1 MVDGLSVMGL
11 RYGAVEVHGIVSAL
25 KRTAFCTG
33 RSNGRAQ
40 RAGLPLRGSCV
51 CSTQALVHVSACLHD
66 AQRPRSSRRRAGDG
80 LKPLQPFQPPFVEIQ
95 GALTQIPR
103 SRAPQSPAHTAVARP
118 PSTDVYSGTQHNTLS
133 DSEAEAL
140 SVSGSRS
147 ADSNEL
153 TLMKQ
158 RKIRA
163 KKKQCANPNCQGG
176 TGRWELRFFR
186 PAKNSPDGLRSICD
200 GCSNRMSTE
209 RRLRIWDGLSDTE
222 VSAAL
227 KLRFDTGCREC
238 LSCNTKLPA
247 SFFHWD
253 RRRNRTTCISCR
265 RLQYMAHKGQSTPAP
280 PHTLQPQLC
289 LTCQQVLPAD
299 RFNKNRSSPT
309 GLHVRCKDCAKFKT
323 WYAYHTMAP
332 LPVEMQDDEFR
343 CPECQTV
350 KPRSAFGTSSAN
362 SQAVQHVCKQCFSRR
377 ASSRRRQN
385 RQAVLDVLMEEQNA
399 RQPSPR

>member
-1 MVDGLSVMGL
+1 MLTGHWPMVDGLSVMGL

-158 RKIRA
+158 VRTSFLL
-163 KKKQCANPNCQGG
+163 Q
-176 TGRWELRFFR
+176 
-186 PAKNSPDGLRSICD
+186 PA
-200 GCSNRMSTE
+200 
-209 RRLRIWDGLSDTE
+209 
-222 VSAAL
+222 SAASATEQL
-227 KLRFDTGCREC
+227 PWMRPVSFGNDTTLLR
-238 LSCNTKLPA
+238 
-247 SFFHWD
+247 
-253 RRRNRTTCISCR
+253 
-265 RLQYMAHKGQSTPAP
+265 
-280 PHTLQPQLC
+280 
-289 LTCQQVLPAD
+289 
-299 RFNKNRSSPT
+299 
-309 GLHVRCKDCAKFKT
+309 
-323 WYAYHTMAP
+323 
-332 LPVEMQDDEFR
+332 PVP
-343 CPECQTV
+343 C
-350 KPRSAFGTSSAN
+350 
-362 SQAVQHVCKQCFSRR
+362 
-377 ASSRRRQN
+377 
-385 RQAVLDVLMEEQNA
+385 
-399 RQPSPR
+399 